1 MIIYYSRCPYN
12 YRDEK
17 LDLVIIIKDGLR
29 EEMQR
34 NVHMLSFF
42 QAVEHDST
50 LENTPSVSQQSLT
63 EEEKVNTLK
72 LWVIEDRYKPLQPSI
87 NTEL

>member
-42 QAVEHDST
+42 
-50 LENTPSVSQQSLT
+50 
-63 EEEKVNTLK
+63 
-72 LWVIEDRYKPLQPSI
+72 
-87 NTEL
+87 